1 MLSQQSRAVNITF
14 VEIRMSV
21 HLLIFFVCESNGLNI
36 LFFVL
41 LSYFL
46 SQFVICYT
54 SLCCNTHSLLSIVPV
69 LGSMY

>member
-36 LFFVL
+36 FFVL